1 MIVAAAVVAVMIGE
15 WIAVRRLDRWTEA
28 EEVED
33 LEAAAAEITTSTEVA
48 TTLAVVAEVTEI
60 ATTTEDVPTEAAA
73 AGALHSP
80 LLLTTTT

>member
-1 MIVAAAVVAVMIGE
+1 MIVVAVMIE
-15 WIAVRRLDRWTEA
+15 DWIAVRRLDRWTEA

-33 LEAAAAEITTSTEVA
+33 LEAAAEITASTEVA

-60 ATTTEDVPTEAAA
+60 ATTTEDVPTKTAA

>member
-1 MIVAAAVVAVMIGE
+1 MIEE

-33 LEAAAAEITTSTEVA
+33 LEAAAAAEITASTEVA
-48 TTLAVVAEVTEI
+48 TSLAVVAGLTEI
-60 ATTTEDVPTEAAA
+60 ATTTEDVPTKAA
-73 AGALHSP
+73 AGAALHSP